1 MSTGVG
7 LLNLA
12 VVRHLRGWEERQY
25 AIGEAT
31 KKQAD
36 ADLLAHHGIDSPT
49 VTGVGTGNSEFE
61 TASAVYTE
69 LQCGS

>member
-1 MSTGVG
+1 MSTEVG

-12 VVRHLRGWEERQY
+12 VERHLRGWEEPQH
-25 AIGEAT
+25 AIGAAT

-36 ADLLAHHGIDSPT
+36 ADRLAHHGIDSPT
-49 VTGVGTGNSEFE
+49 VTGAGTGTSEFE
-61 TASAVYTE
+61 TASAVYTG